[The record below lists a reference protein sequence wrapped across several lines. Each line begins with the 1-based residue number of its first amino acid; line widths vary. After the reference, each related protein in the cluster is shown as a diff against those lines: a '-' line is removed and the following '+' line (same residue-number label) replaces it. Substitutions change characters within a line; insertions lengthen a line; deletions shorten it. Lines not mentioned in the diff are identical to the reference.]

1 MKAILLT
8 LICGL
13 MLAACASLNEEECR
27 SGDWTSI
34 GFADGSEGRLVSFL
48 DKHAKACREFGITPD
63 RAEWLAGRTQGLT
76 RYCTPAKAYLVGR
89 EGHNITPV
97 CSARALNEMQPAWD
111 HGRMYWR
118 ILTEI
123 RHLESDRRALRA
135 DIAALEDTPENVGL
149 RSHLF
154 SRISFIDLDILH
166 LRTRLRRYDSWPP

>member
-1 MKAILLT
+1 
-8 LICGL
+8 
-13 MLAACASLNEEECR
+13 
-27 SGDWTSI
+27 
-34 GFADGSEGRLVSFL
+34 
-48 DKHAKACREFGITPD
+48 
-63 RAEWLAGRTQGLT
+63 
-76 RYCTPAKAYLVGR
+76 
-89 EGHNITPV
+89 
-97 CSARALNEMQPAWD
+97 MQPAWD

-135 DIAALEDTPENVGL
+135 DIAALEDAPENVGL